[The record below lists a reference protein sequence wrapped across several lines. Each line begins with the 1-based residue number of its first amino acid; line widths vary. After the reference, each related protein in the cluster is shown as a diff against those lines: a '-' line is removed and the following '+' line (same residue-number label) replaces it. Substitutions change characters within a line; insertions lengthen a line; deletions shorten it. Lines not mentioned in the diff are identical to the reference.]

1 MKAIV
6 LYFSRAGQNYFG
18 GKIVNLSKG
27 NTTVVA
33 EYIRD
38 ITGADLFEV
47 QSTKEYPDD
56 YNDCTDV
63 AKDELRKDAR
73 PAVRQM
79 PGDLSG
85 YDTVFIGGP
94 IWWGTYPM
102 PMFTVLEKIDWANK
116 TVLPFSTHEG
126 SGLGDVERDIKR
138 LCVGARIKPGLA
150 IYGSSVNEAKNNIEN
165 WIKKNIK

>member
-47 QSTKEYPDD
+47 QSTK
-56 YNDCTDV
+56 
-63 AKDELRKDAR
+63 
-73 PAVRQM
+73 
-79 PGDLSG
+79 
-85 YDTVFIGGP
+85 
-94 IWWGTYPM
+94 
-102 PMFTVLEKIDWANK
+102 
-116 TVLPFSTHEG
+116 
-126 SGLGDVERDIKR
+126 
-138 LCVGARIKPGLA
+138 
-150 IYGSSVNEAKNNIEN
+150 
-165 WIKKNIK
+165 